1 MNLGIDVSKDT
12 LDCCL
17 ISDGIFFERQ
27 FKNNRAGFEQLK
39 AWLKKSGA
47 TSALHCCCEATGK
60 YYEAAA
66 DYLAES
72 YVMSV
77 ENPRK
82 IKGYG
87 NAKLQRS
94 KTDRLDAR
102 LIAQYCRDMKPRA
115 WQKPSEAQTKLK
127 ELNQYCQRL
136 KAQKA
141 AEQTKLHTA
150 PDYLAPLIEDT
161 IRHLQKQIKAV
172 QEKIGKFHQDHPD
185 YKANR
190 NLLKTITGVGDNTAD
205 TLLTVLAEQDRF
217 ENQRQFTAYLGL
229 DPKQFKSGTSV
240 KGRERI
246 SKVGSSRLRT
256 ALYMP
261 AMHAYR
267 SRTFAPFVSR
277 LKANGKRPKQIIV
290 ALMRKLAVIAYNLI
304 KTGKDFEPQRY
315 MSKNQ

>member
-27 FKNNRAGFEQLK
+27 FKNNKAGFEELK
-39 AWLKKSGA
+39 SWLNKNGA
-47 TSALHCCCEATGK
+47 TNALHCCCEATGK

-66 DYLAES
+66 DYLAAS

-141 AEQTKLHTA
+141 AEQTKLHTV

-172 QEKIGKFHQDHPD
+172 QEKIGRFHRDHPD
-185 YKANR
+185 YKADRNR
-190 NLLKTITGVGDNTAD
+190 LKTITGVGDNAAD

-267 SRTFAPFVSR
+267 SRTFATFVSR
-277 LKANGKRPKQIIV
+277 LQANGKRPKQIIV

-315 MSKNQ
+315 MSQNK

>member
-1 MNLGIDVSKDT
+1 MNLGIDVSKNT

-27 FKNNRAGFEQLK
+27 FKNNRAGFDQLK
-39 AWLKKSGA
+39 SWLDKNGA
-47 TSALHCCCEATGK
+47 TNALHCCCEATGK

-115 WQKPSEAQTKLK
+115 WQKPGEAQTKLK
-127 ELNQYCQRL
+127 ELNQYRQRL

-161 IRHLQKQIKAV
+161 IRHLQK
-172 QEKIGKFHQDHPD
+172 
-185 YKANR
+185 
-190 NLLKTITGVGDNTAD
+190 
-205 TLLTVLAEQDRF
+205 
-217 ENQRQFTAYLGL
+217 
-229 DPKQFKSGTSV
+229 
-240 KGRERI
+240 
-246 SKVGSSRLRT
+246 
-256 ALYMP
+256 
-261 AMHAYR
+261 
-267 SRTFAPFVSR
+267 
-277 LKANGKRPKQIIV
+277 
-290 ALMRKLAVIAYNLI
+290 
-304 KTGKDFEPQRY
+304 
-315 MSKNQ
+315 

>member
-1 MNLGIDVSKDT
+1 M
-12 LDCCL
+12 
-17 ISDGIFFERQ
+17 
-27 FKNNRAGFEQLK
+27 
-39 AWLKKSGA
+39 
-47 TSALHCCCEATGK
+47 
-60 YYEAAA
+60 
-66 DYLAES
+66 
-72 YVMSV
+72 
-77 ENPRK
+77 
-82 IKGYG
+82 
-87 NAKLQRS
+87 
-94 KTDRLDAR
+94 
-102 LIAQYCRDMKPRA
+102 
-115 WQKPSEAQTKLK
+115 
-127 ELNQYCQRL
+127 

-150 PDYLAPLIEDT
+150 PDYLASLIEDT

-172 QEKIGKFHQDHPD
+172 QEKIGKFHQDNPD

-190 NLLKTITGVGDNTAD
+190 NRLKTITGVGDNTAD

>member
-1 MNLGIDVSKDT
+1 MNLGIDVSKNT

-27 FKNNRAGFEQLK
+27 FKNNKAGFEQLK
-39 AWLKKSGA
+39 SWLKESGA

-94 KTDRLDAR
+94 KNDRLDAR
-102 LIAQYCRDMKPRA
+102 LIAQYCRDMKPRP
-115 WQKPSEAQTKLK
+115 WHKPSEAQTQLK
-127 ELNQYCQRL
+127 ELNQYRQRL

-161 IRHLQKQIKAV
+161 IKHLQKQIHS
-172 QEKIGKFHQDHPD
+172 QTQ
-185 YKANR
+185 
-190 NLLKTITGVGDNTAD
+190 L
-205 TLLTVLAEQDRF
+205 
-217 ENQRQFTAYLGL
+217 
-229 DPKQFKSGTSV
+229 S
-240 KGRERI
+240 
-246 SKVGSSRLRT
+246 
-256 ALYMP
+256 
-261 AMHAYR
+261 
-267 SRTFAPFVSR
+267 
-277 LKANGKRPKQIIV
+277 
-290 ALMRKLAVIAYNLI
+290 
-304 KTGKDFEPQRY
+304 
-315 MSKNQ
+315 

>member
-1 MNLGIDVSKDT
+1 MNLGIDVSKNT

-17 ISDGIFFERQ
+17 ISDGIFFEQQ
-27 FKNNRAGFEQLK
+27 FKNNKAGFEQLK
-39 AWLKKSGA
+39 SWLKKNGA

-60 YYEAAA
+60 YYEAA
-66 DYLAES
+66 
-72 YVMSV
+72 
-77 ENPRK
+77 
-82 IKGYG
+82 
-87 NAKLQRS
+87 
-94 KTDRLDAR
+94 
-102 LIAQYCRDMKPRA
+102 
-115 WQKPSEAQTKLK
+115 
-127 ELNQYCQRL
+127 
-136 KAQKA
+136 
-141 AEQTKLHTA
+141 
-150 PDYLAPLIEDT
+150 
-161 IRHLQKQIKAV
+161 
-172 QEKIGKFHQDHPD
+172 
-185 YKANR
+185 
-190 NLLKTITGVGDNTAD
+190 AD

-277 LKANGKRPKQIIV
+277 LQANGKRPKQIIV

-304 KTGKDFEPQRY
+304 KTGKDFEPERY
-315 MSKNQ
+315 K

>member
-1 MNLGIDVSKDT
+1 
-12 LDCCL
+12 
-17 ISDGIFFERQ
+17 
-27 FKNNRAGFEQLK
+27 
-39 AWLKKSGA
+39 
-47 TSALHCCCEATGK
+47 
-60 YYEAAA
+60 
-66 DYLAES
+66 
-72 YVMSV
+72 MSV

-150 PDYLAPLIEDT
+150 PDYLASLIEDT

-190 NLLKTITGVGDNTAD
+190 NRLKTITGVGDNAAD

-246 SKVGSSRLRT
+246 SKVGSRRLRT

-267 SRTFAPFVSR
+267 SRIFAPFVSR

>member
-1 MNLGIDVSKDT
+1 
-12 LDCCL
+12 
-17 ISDGIFFERQ
+17 
-27 FKNNRAGFEQLK
+27 
-39 AWLKKSGA
+39 
-47 TSALHCCCEATGK
+47 
-60 YYEAAA
+60 
-66 DYLAES
+66 
-72 YVMSV
+72 
-77 ENPRK
+77 
-82 IKGYG
+82 
-87 NAKLQRS
+87 
-94 KTDRLDAR
+94 
-102 LIAQYCRDMKPRA
+102 MKPRA
-115 WQKPSEAQTKLK
+115 WKKPSEAQTQLK
-127 ELNQYCQRL
+127 ELNQYRQRL

-172 QEKIGKFHQDHPD
+172 QEKIGQFHQDHPD

-190 NLLKTITGVGDNTAD
+190 NRLKTITGVGDHAAD

-261 AMHAYR
+261 AMYAYR

-277 LKANGKRPKQIIV
+277 LQANGKRPKQIIV

-304 KTGKDFEPQRY
+304 KTGKDFEPERY
-315 MSKNQ
+315 K